1 MVSEPLY
8 IGAYWGS
15 RPESAEECASRM
27 SSCLRSFAGRSPVLA
42 RWKPKGRSR
51 SEALAAMEVPQ
62 SRLVEVFEGGVN
74 RRDSDGSAIPE
85 LGYSW
90 SAWNGDTKVP
100 VSVSVTCGAWTAAV
114 GVSNFFVLDL
124 PGPADGPADLY
135 EREGVESLL
144 AGVVQ
149 AWAPDWAVVTS
160 HGLREACEREPA
172 QPVVGWLTYLAPG
185 RSVPDG
191 LTGVEV
197 SRMDSGSVVVI
208 AQAWPEVQTADV
220 RRVAAQLDSVGA
232 LRPIT

>member
-1 MVSEPLY
+1 MD
-8 IGAYWGS
+8 
-15 RPESAEECASRM
+15 
-27 SSCLRSFAGRSPVLA
+27 
-42 RWKPKGRSR
+42 
-51 SEALAAMEVPQ
+51 VPQ
-62 SRLVEVFEGGVN
+62 AGLVEVFEGGAN

-124 PGPADGPADLY
+124 PGPADGPAADLY
-135 EREGVESLL
+135 ERDGVEILL

-172 QPVVGWLTYLAPG
+172 QPVVGWLTYLGPG
-185 RSVPDG
+185 RSVLDG
-191 LTGVEV
+191 LTGAEV
-197 SRMDSGSVVVI
+197 SRMESGSVVVI
-208 AQAWPEVQTADV
+208 AKEWPEVQTADV
-220 RRVAAQLDSVGA
+220 RRVAAHVGA
-232 LRPIT
+232 LRPLT